1 MHIDDETLSELGYAC
16 PEWDD
21 VCERAHEERA
31 EAAERDRDRYQTR
44 RLDPWYMSRARERA
58 QASRDRRKAA
68 TCTATPCER
77 PRPAQ
82 LVLCFAEVG

>member
-1 MHIDDETLSELGYAC
+1 MHIDDDDIAALGYAC

-21 VCERAHEERA
+21 VCERVLEERA

-44 RLDPWYMSRARERA
+44 RLDPWYMSRCRERA

-68 TCTATPCER
+68 TCTVTPCER

-82 LVLCFAEVG
+82 LALCFAEVG